1 MLTFRDIQSILNEA
15 GKKVTV
21 SNVLKHSQIDWPSR
35 ISSKQSRFFHFTTF
49 FTITLYILLLPV
61 KGSSLIA
68 SFF

>member
-35 ISSKQSRFFHFTTF
+35 ISSKQSRFFTLQHF
-49 FTITLYILLLPV
+49 
-61 KGSSLIA
+61 SQ
-68 SFF
+68 

>member
-21 SNVLKHSQIDWPSR
+21 SNVQKHSQIDWPSR
-35 ISSKQSRFFHFTTF
+35 TSSKQSRFFHFTTF
-49 FTITLYILLLPV
+49 FTITLYILLLLV

>member
-1 MLTFRDIQSILNEA
+1 MLTFRDIQIILNEA

-21 SNVLKHSQIDWPSR
+21 SNVLKHSQIDWPNR

-49 FTITLYILLLPV
+49 FTIKLYILLLLV